1 MLSIDWHVSGDIIV
15 TGGIDN
21 IRLWSVESGNA
32 LQRITI
38 ARQSA
43 QKETIVWAVAILKV
57 TVPQGFVSSRLVIR
71 VVVSTLCSIFKSRN
85 VLRQSVR

>member
-1 MLSIDWHVSGDIIV
+1 MNSDASLLSLILLILYVPFLSERMLSISWHGSSNTIV

-43 QKETIVWAVAILKV
+43 DKPTIVWAVAILKV
-57 TVPQGFVSSRLVIR
+57 CFLLYNLSL
-71 VVVSTLCSIFKSRN
+71 LM
-85 VLRQSVR
+85 